1 LIHVDW
7 LITGLNVSGGA
18 EIFTYRIMP
27 YLQRKGLIIRVI
39 TLRSG
44 GALVQRMRDYG
55 MPVLEL
61 GVVSKRSLLPLIR
74 LYNELR
80 INRPD
85 IIHTHLYHAGIVGR
99 LIGTL
104 AGVKHIIVHQHGAE
118 LNRSWSR
125 CILDRLTSWM
135 VKRYVVT
142 CKAVGAVLEHRE
154 HIHPSKIQIIYNG
167 IEAIPTDLPR
177 NPNPSQNVLTIPV
190 IGCVSRLVKEKNHA
204 IILAAFQIL
213 KQQGVDFRAIMVGDG
228 PERVNLEILSEDL
241 GLSEYVSWVGNQVD
255 VIPWLLKFDIFVLAS
270 AWEGLSLSL
279 LEAMAVKLPV
289 VATSVG
295 GTPEVVLHEQT
306 GLLVPP
312 GDVSSLYIAI
322 HSLIS
327 NAELRT
333 QMGNAGWQRVTDNFT
348 MLSTVKAILNL
359 YSQVLDH

>member
-1 LIHVDW
+1 
-7 LITGLNVSGGA
+7 
-18 EIFTYRIMP
+18 
-27 YLQRKGLIIRVI
+27 
-39 TLRSG
+39 
-44 GALVQRMRDYG
+44 
-55 MPVLEL
+55 
-61 GVVSKRSLLPLIR
+61 
-74 LYNELR
+74 
-80 INRPD
+80 
-85 IIHTHLYHAGIVGR
+85 
-99 LIGTL
+99 
-104 AGVKHIIVHQHGAE
+104 
-118 LNRSWSR
+118 
-125 CILDRLTSWM
+125 M